1 MAARLA
7 PTIPA
12 PVMTTLDEVLNNS
25 MSTERIMA
33 VLTLFCRMCAPSN
46 RNRAIRNA
54 GLLLL
59 RSKPPSGFLRFV
71 PFRPSEN
78 WIDRLPLA
86 GCEGKASQPTYL
98 PLSPQT
104 DLIHSTPELPHVS
117 AAVPHHPMSAS

>member
-54 GLLLL
+54 G
-59 RSKPPSGFLRFV
+59 P
-71 PFRPSEN
+71 
-78 WIDRLPLA
+78 
-86 GCEGKASQPTYL
+86 
-98 PLSPQT
+98 
-104 DLIHSTPELPHVS
+104 
-117 AAVPHHPMSAS
+117 AAFA